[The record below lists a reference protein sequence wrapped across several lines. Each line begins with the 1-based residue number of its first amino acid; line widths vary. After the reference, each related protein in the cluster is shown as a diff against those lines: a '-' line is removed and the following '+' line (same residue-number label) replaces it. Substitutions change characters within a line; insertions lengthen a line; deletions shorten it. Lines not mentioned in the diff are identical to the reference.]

1 MFEYLSFLRP
11 PPEACP
17 LGQPVTFVPQIANDL
32 RTEPCETEHNIYF
45 AWQSDSGALDRT
57 GFIKLTT
64 WRPGSGSYKPLSVA
78 LPSGARPGDAWRLC
92 LAVNLDPK
100 NLPQALVLGL
110 AQNEFGRLPFPVTS
124 LPISVLAGESAGP
137 TGKARGNKPSPNKQ
151 PKAKSKPAE
160 INISKQEKIERFYLL
175 PLNRGT
181 LRITE
186 QTSFDLDKKIWDSG
200 VAASSWLARLLVS
213 PENPGRPHELI
224 EHFRTRLQPGRDRN
238 RALQIVELGAGTGLV
253 SLVLGVLLA
262 QCGANNDQAGG
273 SMRARILATDLSSA
287 IELIDHNKVSNS
299 HLFDGN
305 TSGFEG
311 PEEAYRTCE
320 IELHAAELDWDSPIP
335 SSVWPRDRGSG
346 AQYPF
351 DIVIGFEGP
360 EEAYRTCEIELHA
373 AELDWDSPI
382 PSSVWPRDRGSE
394 AQYPFDIVIM
404 ADVTY
409 NTASFGA
416 LLDTVTGLLRGPSA
430 PGLSAI
436 VLLAYK
442 SRDPAER
449 TLWIDAQNRGLAF
462 VLVDT
467 VKGVREPAVE
477 IWLGGWERDV
487 KSLWSDTR

>member
-100 NLPQALVLGL
+100 NLPQALVLDL

-137 TGKARGNKPSPNKQ
+137 TGKARGNRPSPNKQ

-181 LRITE
+181 LQITE

-351 DIVIGFEGP
+351 DIVI
-360 EEAYRTCEIELHA
+360 
-373 AELDWDSPI
+373 
-382 PSSVWPRDRGSE
+382 
-394 AQYPFDIVIM
+394 M

-430 PGLSAI
+430 PGLSPI

-449 TLWIDAQNRGLAF
+449 TLWIDARNRGLAF

-487 KSLWSDTR
+487 KSLWSDTH